1 MFVHAMMMIDHND
14 CFIITQDIVSPK
26 SSAKTGKN
34 KGQAGDSG
42 GSKRKRAQEAEE
54 TPQPKKNKILKGNLV
69 GSRIKVWWP
78 DDRKFYKGV
87 VESFDVASKKHKV
100 VYDDGD
106 VERLHLKNEKWE
118 FIDEVCPCS
127 LTPLSILSSHFLIHL
142 LPAGARQQS

>member
-1 MFVHAMMMIDHND
+1 MLDFFLSSVSSLDT
-14 CFIITQDIVSPK
+14 FIFFGTQ
-26 SSAKTGKN
+26 
-34 KGQAGDSG
+34 
-42 GSKRKRAQEAEE
+42 
-54 TPQPKKNKILKGNLV
+54 
-69 GSRIKVWWP
+69 
-78 DDRKFYKGV
+78 
-87 VESFDVASKKHKV
+87 V

>member
-1 MFVHAMMMIDHND
+1 MSSDLCLFAVQITTNARFFFELS
-14 CFIITQDIVSPK
+14 FIFGYLHFFGTQ
-26 SSAKTGKN
+26 
-34 KGQAGDSG
+34 
-42 GSKRKRAQEAEE
+42 
-54 TPQPKKNKILKGNLV
+54 
-69 GSRIKVWWP
+69 
-78 DDRKFYKGV
+78 
-87 VESFDVASKKHKV
+87 V